1 MPSITNFIF
10 LEINEKE
17 QTKTP
22 FTILNPISIPGR
34 ASFVIEF
41 SIILD
46 ENIDYTGYIEMFEPN
61 GSTLIKTDSFSVE
74 KEIFDDGDASKTDKE
89 IEVLRGITLG
99 INFEDVL
106 FKVGG
111 LYKVSLYLNDKV
123 LGDFGI
129 TVAKEGKD

>member
-1 MPSITNFIF
+1 MPNITNFIF
-10 LEINEKE
+10 LEIDEKE
-17 QTKTP
+17 QTKKP
-22 FTILNPISIPGR
+22 FTILKPISIPGR

-61 GSTLIKTDSFSVE
+61 GKTLIKTDSFSIE
-74 KEIFDDGDASKTDKE
+74 KEMFDDGDFSESDKE
-89 IEVLRGITLG
+89 IEVLKGVTLG

-111 LYKVSLYLNDKV
+111 LYKVSLYLNNKV